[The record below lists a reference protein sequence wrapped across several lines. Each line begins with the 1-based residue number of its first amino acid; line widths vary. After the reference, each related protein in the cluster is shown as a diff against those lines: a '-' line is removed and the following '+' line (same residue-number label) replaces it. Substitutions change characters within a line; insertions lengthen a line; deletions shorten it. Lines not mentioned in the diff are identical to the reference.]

1 MRQIK
6 FCGKTFEWKF
16 VYGDLIHD
24 EKGRTYIG
32 NFDGGEFN
40 LEQVEPESVR
50 QFLGYDGEGREL
62 YEGDILEY
70 NIFA

>member
-40 LEQVEPESVR
+40 LE
-50 QFLGYDGEGREL
+50 
-62 YEGDILEY
+62 
-70 NIFA
+70 